1 MRISSLLA
9 VSSVV
14 LLAAPAIAQTSPQ
27 PANADT
33 YKAIVEHGLV
43 LVTPGADIDVK
54 FTPDGRFVAFGGLS
68 KGVWKI
74 VGDKLCTTP
83 DETLIET
90 CAAYPAGKKSG
101 DQFEF
106 DSPQGRATVRI
117 N

>member
-1 MRISSLLA
+1 MKMRFLLSLSSL
-9 VSSVV
+9 V
-14 LLAAPAIAQTSPQ
+14 LIAAPAMAQTA

-83 DETLIET
+83 DDTLIET

-101 DQFEF
+101 DKFEF
-106 DSPQGRATVRI
+106 DSPNGRAAVRI